1 MSLSIRS
8 VLTLIAAGLLLAA
21 GAQAQG
27 TAAPAKAAAAQPAAA
42 KPAPVKKPV
51 SQSRK
56 ELRNEAKGLAL
67 ATDVTET
74 ISDNQLQIANRVL
87 TGTAQCEF
95 NQGVTI
101 DPVAEKP
108 GMFRVVYK
116 QVAYVMVPQETT
128 TGAVR
133 LEDKRSGVV
142 WLQIPSKSMMM
153 DQTAGKRLVDSCT
166 MAEQRAAV
174 AASVGAASSLG
185 INADNAVKE
194 PEALKAAK
202 K

>member
-1 MSLSIRS
+1 MSLSIRP

-27 TAAPAKAAAAQPAAA
+27 TAPTKATATPAT
-42 KPAPVKKPV
+42 KKPV
-51 SQSRK
+51 SQSRT

-95 NQGVTI
+95 DQGVQI
-101 DPVAEKP
+101 EPVAAKP
-108 GMFRVVYK
+108 GVFRVTFK
-116 QVAYVMVPQETT
+116 QVSYVMVPYETS

-133 LEDKRSGVV
+133 LEDKKSGVV

-166 MAEQRAAV
+166 MAEQRAAM
-174 AASVGAASSLG
+174 AASKGAASSLG

>member
-1 MSLSIRS
+1 MSHSIRFA
-8 VLTLIAAGLLLAA
+8 LPLIAASLLLTA
-21 GAQAQG
+21 GAQAQS
-27 TAAPAKAAAAQPAAA
+27 TAPAKATEAATPSAK
-42 KPAPVKKPV
+42 KPA

-67 ATDVTET
+67 AIDVTET

-101 DPVAEKP
+101 DPVPEKP
-108 GMFRVVYK
+108 GMFRVVFK
-116 QVAYVMVPQETT
+116 QVSYVMVPQETT

-133 LEDKRSGVV
+133 LEDKKSGVV

-153 DQTAGKRLVDSCT
+153 DQSAGKRLVDSCT
-166 MAEQRAAV
+166 MAEQRAAM
-174 AASVGAASSLG
+174 AAAAGAASSLG